1 MASKIRQRYSY
12 LAGRIRRQIAKLTER
27 MPDAV
32 SLERYSASE
41 FPKLR
46 DMKIPPTDRALK
58 AAVRKAEKLLAS
70 GELTLRHQKRSVASA
85 IKTLNDRGYNYL
97 NQGNFKYFFDFLD
110 DARSRGLASIYGYQ
124 YLLDTFNRAKKRG
137 LTEEQILGN
146 MQYWEEQT
154 NKQKAI
160 AMKKG
165 IPLEEIKGKRLYL
178 RKDRKYDSSK
188 DSFQRSKKS
197 KRRK

>member
-12 LAGRIRRQIAKLTER
+12 LAGRIRRQISKLTER
-27 MPDAV
+27 MPDAI
-32 SLERYSASE
+32 SLKRYSASE

-70 GELTLRHQKRSVASA
+70 GELTLRSQRRSEATA
-85 IKTLNDRGYNYL
+85 IRTLNERGYNYI
-97 NQGNFKYFFDFLD
+97 NQGNFGYFMNFLD
-110 DARSRGLASIYGYQ
+110 DARARGLASIYGYQ

-137 LTEEQILGN
+137 LSDDEIRGN
-146 MQYWEEQT
+146 IQYWANQADR
-154 NKQKAI
+154 QKAI

-165 IPLEEIKGKRLYL
+165 IPLEELEGKRLYI
-178 RKDRKYDSSK
+178 RRGRKYDSSSE
-188 DSFQRSKKS
+188 SFQRSK
-197 KRRK
+197 RKK